1 MTAVTSERAAV
12 ATDARA
18 VRLVTHP
25 DPPVL
30 AFPPR
35 SVHGDRRRW
44 HDGPTPVSLADLTT
58 ITGQVAAEVAAGLHE
73 VRVGHTHRWSR
84 RLHADPHL
92 DVWLISWA
100 TELAT
105 ELHDHAGSLGAL
117 TVVSGEL
124 QEQRWLAEQGL
135 RTRRLR
141 AGKGATFA
149 LGHVHDVV
157 NTNPAHAV
165 SVHAY
170 SPPLTAMSYYAVD
183 PTGDLRRTRTVLTTG
198 GEA

>member
-1 MTAVTSERAAV
+1 VLQHAPRPARTRSTAPTPLALPDLAELTRGIAAQ
-12 ATDARA
+12 
-18 VRLVTHP
+18 VRTGAHDVVL
-25 DPPVL
+25 DPE
-30 AFPPR
+30 
-35 SVHGDRRRW
+35 RRW
-44 HDGPTPVSLADLTT
+44 Y
-58 ITGQVAAEVAAGLHE
+58 
-73 VRVGHTHRWSR
+73 R
-84 RLHADPHL
+84 RLYADPFV

-100 TELAT
+100 TEQAT

-124 QEQRWLAEQGL
+124 QEERWVPAERGL

-141 AGKGATFA
+141 AGKGASFA

-157 NTNPAHAV
+157 NTRPAHAV

-183 PTGDLRRTRTVLTTG
+183 GAGDLRRSRTLVTTG

>member
-1 MTAVTSERAAV
+1 MLQHVPRPARTRSSAA
-12 ATDARA
+12 A
-18 VRLVTHP
+18 
-25 DPPVL
+25 
-30 AFPPR
+30 
-35 SVHGDRRRW
+35 
-44 HDGPTPVSLADLTT
+44 PTPLGLPDLADLTRG
-58 ITGQVAAEVAAGLHE
+58 IAVQVLTGAHDVVLDPE
-73 VRVGHTHRWSR
+73 RRWYR
-84 RLHADPHL
+84 RLHADPFV
-92 DVWLISWA
+92 DVWLISWVV
-100 TELAT
+100 EQAT

-124 QEQRWLAEQGL
+124 QEERWVSAERGL

-141 AGKGATFA
+141 PGKGATFA

-157 NTNPAHAV
+157 NTRPAHAV

-183 PTGDLRRTRTVLTTG
+183 AAGDLRRTRTVLTTG

>member
-1 MTAVTSERAAV
+1 LHDLSELTRSIAAQ
-12 ATDARA
+12 
-18 VRLVTHP
+18 VRTGAHDVVL
-25 DPPVL
+25 DP
-30 AFPPR
+30 
-35 SVHGDRRRW
+35 HRRW
-44 HDGPTPVSLADLTT
+44 Y
-58 ITGQVAAEVAAGLHE
+58 
-73 VRVGHTHRWSR
+73 R
-84 RLHADPHL
+84 RLYVDPFV

-100 TELAT
+100 IEQAT

-117 TVVSGEL
+117 TVVAGVL
-124 QEQRWLAEQGL
+124 QEQRWVPAERGL

-157 NTNPAHAV
+157 NSEPQHAV

-183 PTGDLRRTRTVLTTG
+183 AAGDLRRTRTVLTTG